1 MGLKKQFL
9 AKIKEYYP
17 DFNPE
22 TSEVEIEFC
31 GGGDN
36 FDSFHS
42 IHVSDYKDGK
52 WSEVKGDWDMSEGD
66 DIDFLFEIIDATGVV
81 YNFNNAGTTGRI
93 RYEDGEL
100 TCETT
105 VSDEYYGE
113 LEEDED
119 DDIVET
125 QN

>member
-9 AKIKEYYP
+9 AKIKESYP
-17 DFNPE
+17 EFDPE
-22 TSEVEIEFC
+22 TSSVEIEFC

-36 FDSFHS
+36 FDSFTYVS
-42 IHVSDYKDGK
+42 VSDYKDGK
-52 WSEVKGDWDMSEGD
+52 YKELEGNFD
-66 DIDFLFEIIDATGVV
+66 ANTDENTDFLFEIVDATGVS

-100 TCETT
+100 TCETM
-105 VSDEYYGE
+105 VSDEYWGE

-119 DDIVET
+119 EEEET
-125 QN
+125 K

>member
-9 AKIKEYYP
+9 AKIKEAYP
-17 DFNPE
+17 EFNPE

-36 FDSFHS
+36 FDSFTY
-42 IHVSDYKDGK
+42 ITVSDYKDGK
-52 WSEVKGDWDMSEGD
+52 WRELEGNFD
-66 DIDFLFEIIDATGVV
+66 ANTNENTDFLFEIVDAIGVG
-81 YNFNNAGTTGRI
+81 YDFNNAGTTGRI

-100 TCETT
+100 SCETI
-105 VSDEYYGE
+105 VSSEYWGE

-119 DDIVET
+119 DEEET
-125 QN
+125 K